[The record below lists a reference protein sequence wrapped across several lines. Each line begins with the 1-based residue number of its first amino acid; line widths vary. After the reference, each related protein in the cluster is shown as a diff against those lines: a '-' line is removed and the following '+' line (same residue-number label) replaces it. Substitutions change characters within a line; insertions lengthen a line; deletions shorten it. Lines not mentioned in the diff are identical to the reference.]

1 MTHTDDKTKP
11 PTWPD
16 RLYALRQVEH
26 WAQVS
31 TALDE
36 TEWTDAFTDA
46 QADALCEYF
55 QTVAG
60 HADVLSL
67 ALIDP
72 TDEDDHARALA
83 LTTMRAALDQ
93 LRSELQGLGGSDAV
107 WETMR
112 HLELSL
118 VQDEADLGRETAG
131 RMVAGRSA

>member
-11 PTWPD
+11 ATWPD

-67 ALIDP
+67 ALLDP
-72 TDEDDHARALA
+72 TGEDDHARALA

-93 LRSELQGLGGSDAV
+93 LRSELQGLGGGDAV

>member
-1 MTHTDDKTKP
+1 MTHTHDNP
-11 PTWPD
+11 NPATWAG

-67 ALIDP
+67 DLDHR
-72 TDEDDHARALA
+72 TDEDDFARALA
-83 LTTMRAALDQ
+83 LAT
-93 LRSELQGLGGSDAV
+93 GSA
-107 WETMR
+107 
-112 HLELSL
+112 
-118 VQDEADLGRETAG
+118 EA
-131 RMVAGRSA
+131 